1 MSASHRPPQRS
12 ATTRLVTLVTLV
24 VAITHPSP
32 LYSTQLVFTDMVMS
46 AASATGGGAASSAAY
61 CGALMGLAA
70 LLAERLDDTSL
81 AGAAPVLLQ
90 CAKKALVPYL
100 SLLSAHATSSVDS
113 DAGVVVRDGV
123 YRLIDAIA
131 RKCPAAAAADT
142 DLLVTLFRLL
152 DCEGNSAVV
161 QLYTCLGG
169 LRDAYLL
176 LAARDTSSGAAGS
189 AGGGAGAGAPTAL
202 KDLIQRSRTAQEP
215 KKRCAAVQWARA
227 LFDWSP
233 LVLDTLVLLADDP
246 HESVSKVRM

>member
-1 MSASHRPPQRS
+1 
-12 ATTRLVTLVTLV
+12 
-24 VAITHPSP
+24 

-100 SLLSAHATSSVDS
+100 SLLSAQATSSVDS

-189 AGGGAGAGAPTAL
+189 AGGSAGSGAGAPTAL

-233 LVLDTLVLLADDP
+233 LVLDTMVLLADDP